1 LLGVGGT
8 FGGGGDS
15 EQRSEGVEGIIPP
28 VEAEDEFVE
37 ISLQVLLAHPVMGPD
52 QPGLEIGKNAVD
64 DGKKGFGDRL
74 PPDAFKICV
83 EDELRVAEPA
93 WRWWLER
100 GSRDDISAATGEIDF
115 PALVIAGDDDRVL
128 GPDTAPAIAPMPAT
142 SYRSNARLLSRR
154 WSANSLSVWAHERDQ
169 HRRLTP
175 FRAPAAAQSD
185 L

>member
-1 LLGVGGT
+1 MLGVGGT

-15 EQRSEGVEGIIPP
+15 EQSPEGVEGIIPP

-37 ISLQVLLAHPVMGPD
+37 ISLQVLMAHPVMGPD
-52 QPGLEIGKNAVD
+52 QPGLEVGKNEVD
-64 DGKKGFGDRL
+64 DGKKGFGGRL
-74 PPDAFKICV
+74 PPDVFKICV

-128 GPDTAPAIAPMPAT
+128 GPDTAPAIARSLPRAKLKIVPDAGHLSPLERPA
-142 SYRSNARLLSRR
+142 
-154 WSANSLSVWAHERDQ
+154 VI
-169 HRRLTP
+169 
-175 FRAPAAAQSD
+175 AALVREFVVGLGA
-185 L
+185 